1 MKKKINHPFMSQSR
15 LQIAISTDIDKLTD
29 EQKQLINDC
38 RDALSDAEVA
48 RFAEAGIL
56 QDKERDPQQQ
66 DLN

>member
-1 MKKKINHPFMSQSR
+1 MSQSR
-15 LQIAISTDIDKLTD
+15 LQIAISTEIELLTD

-48 RFAEAGIL
+48 KFAEAGIL
-56 QDKERDPQQQ
+56 VDKERDPQQE